1 MDNKYVMWKSKEIYA
16 NLVDDSTKL
25 RMWSSVLW
33 HRGVHHSAETNCL
46 HLQATKI

>member
-1 MDNKYVMWKSKEIYA
+1 MNNKSVMWKSKEIDA
-16 NLVDDSTKL
+16 NLADDSTKF

-33 HRGVHHSAETNCL
+33 LRGVHHSAETNCL